1 MRNRVFFPQE
11 ALDEWIASDRIE
23 LKGDE
28 LLIKGENRRYKII
41 EAIRVLREV
50 SGAADIYEV
59 VGKVKTRAFLTEL
72 GSEILEGSMIIGDN
86 AYDVVQGFV
95 GAPMGSF
102 SEHRRVAPTPG
113 SEQAAAAK
121 SDEDLL
127 AAFLATKL

>member
-1 MRNRVFFPQE
+1 MRNRVFFPQD
-11 ALDEWIASDRIE
+11 ALDEWIAGDRIE

-28 LLIKGENRRYKII
+28 LLIKGENRRFKII

-50 SGAADIYEV
+50 TGASDIYEV
-59 VGKVKTRAFLTEL
+59 VGKVKTRAFLGEL
-72 GSEILEGSMIIGDN
+72 GAEVLESSMIIGDN

-102 SEHRRVAPTPG
+102 SEHRKIAPAAGT
-113 SEQAAAAK
+113 EQSSAAR
-121 SDEDLL
+121 SDEELL